1 MPEGYTHVR
10 TAHRAAK
17 GVHYRIQYPAA
28 FAAGANGPDS
38 LFCFEVWKSAAK
50 RRYDLPGL
58 GNRMHEENT
67 GAFLQSLVKRVSTRP
82 QVEYALG
89 FLAHYGTD
97 TVMHPY
103 VCALCQPGMPYA
115 GPGGHGYFEI
125 ALDSTLH
132 AEDTG
137 SATVPAEDTSPRMHG
152 EELADVTTLLAHCL
166 SDAYGLDIP
175 IEYLADAFED
185 IYRLRSIFPS
195 RYGVKKALFTLVE
208 PMFGGRGFI
217 TGHVSPRHLVKDLPD
232 QWTDPFTGEQRRGNA
247 FALLRE
253 AEKRSG
259 IFMAGAL
266 EYWMRGITGEEFFGL
281 LGSMSYTEGR
291 PTPQSD
297 PALAA
302 RLQAEEAAR
311 RAAEAAESQPE
322 PASQPAPAPDA
333 AQPAQT
339 EQPDSPAE
347 TAREARESEQTDWH
361 PGQDSPQ

>member
-10 TAHRAAK
+10 TAQRAAK

-38 LFCFEVWKSAAK
+38 LFCFEVWKSASK

-67 GAFLQSLVKRVSTRP
+67 GAFLQSLMKRVSTRP

-89 FLAHYGTD
+89 FLSHYATD

-103 VCALCQPGMPYA
+103 VCALCHPGMPYA

-137 SATVPAEDTSPRMHG
+137 VSIVPAQDTSPLMKG
-152 EELADVTTLLAHCL
+152 EELADVTTLLGHCL

-175 IEYLADAFED
+175 VEYLADAFND
-185 IYRLRSIFPS
+185 IYRLRKIFPS
-195 RYGVKKALFTLVE
+195 RTGLKKAVFALVE
-208 PMFGGRGFI
+208 PLFGGKGFI

-232 QWTDPFTGEQRRGNA
+232 EWTDPFTGEQRKGNA

-266 EYWMRGITGEEFFGL
+266 EYWMGGISEEQFFGL

-291 PTPQSD
+291 ATPRSD
-297 PALAA
+297 PSPAA
-302 RLQAEEAAR
+302 PQAAEETSR
-311 RAAEAAESQPE
+311 TPPEA
-322 PASQPAPAPDA
+322 PAPAEPAPA
-333 AQPAQT
+333 AQP
-339 EQPDSPAE
+339 SE
-347 TAREARESEQTDWH
+347 TADAPQSSEAADWTAQDAAH
-361 PGQDSPQ
+361 PQ

>member
-137 SATVPAEDTSPRMHG
+137 SATVQAEDTSPRMHG

-232 QWTDPFTGEQRRGNA
+232 TWTDPFTGEQRRGNA

-291 PTPQSD
+291 PTPRSD
-297 PALAA
+297 PVLAA
-302 RLQAEEAAR
+302 RLQAEEEAR
-311 RAAEAAESQPE
+311 KAAEAAAPQPE
-322 PASQPAPAPDA
+322 PAAQPAPAPDA
-333 AQPAQT
+333 AQPAQA

-347 TAREARESEQTDWH
+347 DSPESRESEQTDWH

>member
-50 RRYDLPGL
+50 RRYDMPGL

-152 EELADVTTLLAHCL
+152 EELADVTTLLARCL

-232 QWTDPFTGEQRRGNA
+232 TWTDPFTGEQRRGNA

-347 TAREARESEQTDWH
+347 TAREAQEAEQTDWH

>member
-50 RRYDLPGL
+50 RRCDLPGL

-137 SATVPAEDTSPRMHG
+137 SATIPAEDTSPRMHG

-232 QWTDPFTGEQRRGNA
+232 AWIDPFTGEQRKGNA

-302 RLQAEEAAR
+302 RLQAEEEAK
-311 RAAEAAESQPE
+311 RAAEAASPQPE
-322 PASQPAPAPDA
+322 PAPQPVPDA
-333 AQPAQT
+333 AQP
-339 EQPDSPAE
+339 EPPDSPAE
-347 TAREARESEQTDWH
+347 AAREAQEAEQTDWH
-361 PGQDSPQ
+361 PGQDSPQQ